1 MVTLVTVY
9 LFVRVLS
16 RGVSDGGSRGRL
28 LWGGQADRRQNVHQR
43 VLRIHPAVRIHQEQR
58 KPHVVRSRVI
68 FKKNLRRVQK
78 SECLW
83 ALAVASSRSDECAL
97 DLLIISIPLWNNKS
111 LKLLFLFVDCRYE
124 LLPTKNS
131 SFTGDWHFSGN
142 DIMYDDF
149 NHTLVGGVL
158 QVTIVR
164 LLWFYYYNVVLCY
177 CIYMCPSNSYLLS

>member
-1 MVTLVTVY
+1 MRWPSWLETKRSSTSSTHTPGCPY
-9 LFVRVLS
+9 TSRTEKTS
-16 RGVSDGGSRGRL
+16 RGTVTC
-28 LWGGQADRRQNVHQR
+28 H
-43 VLRIHPAVRIHQEQR
+43 
-58 KPHVVRSRVI
+58 

-83 ALAVASSRSDECAL
+83 AFAVASSRSDEYAI
-97 DLLIISIPLWNNKS
+97 DLLIISIPLWNYKS

-124 LLPTKNS
+124 LLPTQNS

-164 LLWFYYYNVVLCY
+164 SICFYYYNVVLCN
-177 CIYMCPSNSYLLS
+177 CICMCPSNSYLSS